1 MIVTCRVAS
10 ATPASFASHMIYRD
24 SEGNIAA
31 QYVADKNR
39 DFFLGGGKRYFSKS
53 LLEDRKANGYSL
65 LSNYQELLDCEE
77 ARLLC
82 DDERLTR
89 GHAGYANDPGTV
101 AKKANA
107 FKESVAVVL
116 DTAYR
121 VKRLKPA
128 SNTVCCPTTLAV
140 SASKRNP

>member
-1 MIVTCRVAS
+1 MGREPSLSELADIVLS
-10 ATPASFASHMIYRD
+10 
-24 SEGNIAA
+24 
-31 QYVADKNR
+31 
-39 DFFLGGGKRYFSKS
+39 S
-53 LLEDRKANGYSL
+53 LR
-65 LSNYQELLDCEE
+65 EE

-101 AKKANA
+101 AKEANA